1 MPVISIKSL
10 PLSRPMSIGAVLK
23 KMNVEVARETGYE
36 PRNIWSYWLFI
47 DRHMYAVGDVT
58 AAVIEPQSHSPIIEI
73 TGFEGKSDELIENMM
88 RTVARVISEEM
99 QIEVSNIFI
108 TYNEVRSGRVF
119 DGGEIVYKK

>member
-1 MPVISIKSL
+1 
-10 PLSRPMSIGAVLK
+10 MSIGAVLK
-23 KMNVEVARETGYE
+23 KMNIEVAKETGYE

-58 AAVIEPQSHSPIIEI
+58 AAAIEPESHSPIIEI
-73 TGFEGKSDELIENMM
+73 TGFEGKSDELIAKII
-88 RTVARVISEEM
+88 RTVAKVISEEM

-108 TYNEVRSGRVF
+108 TYNEVKSGRVF